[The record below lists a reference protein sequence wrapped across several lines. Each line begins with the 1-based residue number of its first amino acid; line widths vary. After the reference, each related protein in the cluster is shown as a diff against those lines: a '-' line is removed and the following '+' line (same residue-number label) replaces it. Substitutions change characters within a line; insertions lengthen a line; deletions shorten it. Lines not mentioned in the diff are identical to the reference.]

1 MGRKTTRKTRKTRKA
16 RTRRTRTWTARK
28 TRKVP
33 VSWRRTTRKTRK
45 TRTRRTRQTRT
56 TRRSK
61 PRLSKKKQKSKFYGI
76 VACAHVCAPHTLLF
90 FLFGLQAGDF
100 LSQAPHMLQARTGRH
115 EQRPT

>member
-45 TRTRRTRQTRT
+45 TRTRR
-56 TRRSK
+56 SK

-76 VACAHVCAPHTLLF
+76 VACAHVCAPYTLLF